1 MNAECEIDQLM
12 WTSHESTDPLKS
24 KFNKNAGSRL
34 HTHATSLASLLQ
46 PSATK
51 TDIVGQT
58 VGLVVVFN
66 AQINIRSNVQSIA
79 G

>member
-1 MNAECEIDQLM
+1 VVLILAEILI
-12 WTSHESTDPLKS
+12 TAKGKS

-58 VGLVVVFN
+58 VGLAVVFN
-66 AQINIRSNVQSIA
+66 AQINIRSDVQSIA